1 VKNPRCRD
9 RDRPETREELIQIV
23 SMPTTTFF
31 VPASTPLLKSMVI
44 AVA

>member
-1 VKNPRCRD
+1 VSETG
-9 RDRPETREELIQIV
+9 PETCEELIQIV